1 MSYEYT
7 HIGDVKFLMP
17 TTNDL
22 AIYNSED
29 KLQER
34 KSNNTKTK
42 DEGCVDKV
50 FLSGSSVSAAS
61 ILLQIY
67 LLI

>member
-1 MSYEYT
+1 
-7 HIGDVKFLMP
+7 MP

-42 DEGCVDKV
+42 DEGCVDKI